1 MTLPLMRGS
10 TQSPDVSLDQLGL
23 FTAQQAVEGG
33 YSAKQLRKRLRDGHW
48 VVVLGSVLVG
58 RGTPVTPMTLARAA
72 SLAAGLDA
80 VISHTTSGRIMD
92 LKVPADAEAHVIVPR
107 DRRVRIH
114 GLRPHRLEL
123 AESEVMVVDGM
134 LCTTLLRTVV
144 DLLLWLPEEDG
155 RALAVDALRRDRL
168 TVDELRHA
176 LVRTGQRHG
185 LSRAWSVLADV
196 GRGAHSEAEVKVHRL
211 LRDAGISGWRANV
224 PVHDDA
230 GLIGVVDLLFAG
242 EMLVVE
248 IDGRAFHS
256 DERAFQRDRSR
267 QNRLIALGYR
277 VLRFTWDDLVRRP
290 AEVVAAIRSDLASA
304 RGSAATAAAGTKIT
318 T

>member
-1 MTLPLMRGS
+1 
-10 TQSPDVSLDQLGL
+10 
-23 FTAQQAVEGG
+23 VEGG
-33 YSAKQLRKRLRDGHW
+33 YSGKQLRKRLSDGHW
-48 VVVLGSVLVG
+48 VVVLGSVLMG

-80 VISHTTSGRIMD
+80 VVSHTTAGRIWD
-92 LKVPADAEAHVIVPR
+92 LRVPADSEAHVIVPR

-114 GLRPHRLEL
+114 GLRSHRLDLADSEL
-123 AESEVMVVDGM
+123 VVVDGV

-196 GRGAHSEAEVKVHRL
+196 GRGAHSEAEVKVPRL

-290 AEVVAAIRSDLASA
+290 AEVVAAIQNDLALARA
-304 RGSAATAAAGTKIT
+304 RGSAATAAGGTKIT